1 MMAAVAR
8 ARFQWHKAKSERR
21 RGLFRHRIARK
32 ALPLLPISRL
42 FLLGLLSMGAAL
54 PARAAEMGFAQWLD
68 GVRQEAL
75 ASGISVPT
83 VALALDELAPIPRV
97 IELDRRQPETVL
109 TYEQYLRHVVDPRR
123 KAAREQ
129 LAANRVLLADVAKRY
144 GVQPRFIVALWGIES
159 SFGRGS
165 GKFPVVGALATLA
178 YDGRRSDFFRG
189 ELLNALKIIDQDHI
203 DPQDMLGSWAG
214 AMGQSQFMPSSF
226 LLYAVSYN
234 GDGPRDIWHNRP
246 DVFASIANY
255 LSQSGWH
262 GDESWGHAVRLPKG
276 FDPALLSLDV
286 QKSEREWR
294 RLGVKRSDGR
304 ALPASDAMASVLRPG
319 GDSGPAL
326 LIYDNFR
333 VLMKWNNSSYFA
345 SAVGFLA
352 DSME

>member
-1 MMAAVAR
+1 MMAAIAR
-8 ARFQWHKAKSERR
+8 ARFQWHKAKKRAAPRTVPPSYRSE
-21 RGLFRHRIARK
+21 G
-32 ALPLLPISRL
+32 LPLLPISRL
-42 FLLGLLSMGAAL
+42 FLLGLLSLGAAL
-54 PARAAEMGFAQWLD
+54 PARGAEMDFAQWLD

-75 ASGISVPT
+75 ASGISAPT
-83 VALALDELAPIPRV
+83 VALALDELEPIPRV
-97 IELDRRQPETVL
+97 VELDRRQPEATL
-109 TYEQYLRHVVDPRR
+109 TYEQYLHHVVNPRR
-123 KAAREQ
+123 KAARQQ
-129 LAANRVLLADVAKRY
+129 LAANHPLLAEVARRY

-226 LLYAVSYN
+226 LLYAVSYD
-234 GDGPRDIWHNRP
+234 GDGPRDIWHKRP
-246 DVFASIANY
+246 DIFASIANY

-262 GDESWGHAVRLPKG
+262 GDETWGHVVRLPKG
-276 FDPALLSLDV
+276 FDPALLGLDV
-286 QKSEREWR
+286 QKTEREWR
-294 RLGVKRSDGR
+294 RLGVKRGDGH
-304 ALPASDAMASVLRPG
+304 ALPASDGVASVVRPG

-326 LIYDNFR
+326 LVYDNFR